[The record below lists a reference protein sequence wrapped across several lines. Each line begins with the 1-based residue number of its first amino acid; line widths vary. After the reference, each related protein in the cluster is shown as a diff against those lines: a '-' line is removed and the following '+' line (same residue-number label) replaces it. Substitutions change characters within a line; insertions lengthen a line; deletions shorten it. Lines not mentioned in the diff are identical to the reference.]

1 MSDQIKTEQ
10 LPCFPEKLTPH
21 GAECWIAGWGQTE
34 NSGQSSELRS
44 ITINSM
50 NREYCINENHRLVN
64 TETISFHCCEVSCP
78 FYNIFLVLAMPKMLL
93 LVERNSVLVF
103 RLMVASSLVRKL
115 SVKEILVVLY
125 SVMSMDTSH
134 SRVYYHDRHHSK
146 ITVVCKGIL
155 ASSSIFTPSPSGFE
169 KVFFPFSFKLF
180 KSVLRFCER
189 SIL

>member
-1 MSDQIKTEQ
+1 MSVGDEKTMSEQIRTEQ

-64 TETISFHCCEVSCP
+64 TETISFHCSCS
-78 FYNIFLVLAMPKMLL
+78 FYNIFLVLAIPRMLL

-103 RLMVASSLVRKL
+103 RLMVASSPVRKL

-125 SVMSMDTSH
+125 SVMSMDTSP

-146 ITVVCKGIL
+146 ITVVFKGIL

-169 KVFFPFSFKLF
+169 KVFSPFLLNCSNLF
-180 KSVLRFCER
+180 
-189 SIL
+189 